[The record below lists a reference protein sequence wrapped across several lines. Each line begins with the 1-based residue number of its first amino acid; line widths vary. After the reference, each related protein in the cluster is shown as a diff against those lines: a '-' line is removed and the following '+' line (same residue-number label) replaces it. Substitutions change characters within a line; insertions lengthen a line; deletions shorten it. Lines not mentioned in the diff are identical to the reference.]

1 MRDLAKQTLWVS
13 IIYLFAFFLTFLV
26 VFPLQDRLVDL
37 QAKWISL
44 IFLPH
49 GVRVLTAWLYGGRS
63 LVLLFPSSL
72 ITHIYIFGASGFE
85 PKLFIANLIGVASGY
100 VAFEFVRTIGL
111 NAYPDSG
118 NIMNWRKI
126 FFVGALAS
134 VINSMGAILFYQSM
148 VEPGNVFTFAFG
160 YLIGDIVGLFVAMF
174 VLMLIFRQ
182 IRLSYTL
189 A

>member
-1 MRDLAKQTLWVS
+1 MRDLAKQTIWVS
-13 IIYLFAFFLTFLV
+13 IIYLLAFFFTFLV
-26 VFPLQDRLVDL
+26 IFPLQDRFIHLEAEWV
-37 QAKWISL
+37 SL

-63 LVLLFPSSL
+63 LVLLLPSSL

-85 PKLFIANLIGVASGY
+85 PKLFIANFIGVVSGF

-118 NIMNWRKI
+118 NTLNWRKI
-126 FFVGALAS
+126 FIVGALAS
-134 VINSMGAILFYQSM
+134 VINSLGALVFYQDMLAS
-148 VEPGNVFTFAFG
+148 GNAVNFIFG
-160 YLIGDIVGLFVAMF
+160 YLIGDVVGLFVAMF
-174 VLMLIFRQ
+174 VLMMVFRQ
-182 IRLSYTL
+182 IRLSSRF